1 MTPEEKK
8 EVKEFWVKYKETR
21 DKEYKE
27 AKKKDPNAKKDTT
40 LDSIENKERNYRR
53 NEVKFS
59 RIQGNGNNNKLDG
72 YLAKHTHEKDDRHD
86 HQDEQMNSQVI
97 YRTIYRFNGMD
108 RELLL
113 AYMHNEK
120 QKDIADKYNI
130 SESAISQRIDVLLEK
145 YRVMLCNDYEFKK
158 TKQYKTMLWEN
169 KIDFRNY
176 IEEIRANG
184 TFKININQVQDFIK
198 EVQQAIKRTIN
209 TGAEND
215 IERAFKVVER
225 FIDKYCSFGF
235 NKSEFWYTGSNALA
249 DRKYNEIGAEME
261 RYYNKAKELLI
272 KNREFLD
279 KLAEA
284 LIKNTTLISKD
295 IQEIKNRITL
305 I

>member
-1 MTPEEKK
+1 MGVFYSNYYQIRFFGLLIWYNAFKEITYDTWREK
-8 EVKEFWVKYKETR
+8 EVQEFWVKYKETR

-59 RIQGNGNNNKLDG
+59 RIQGDGNNNKLDG

-108 RELLL
+108 REILL

-120 QKDIADKYNI
+120 QKDIANKYNI
-130 SESAISQRIDVLLEK
+130 SESAISQRIDILLEK

-176 IEEIRANG
+176 IEEIRTNG
-184 TFKININQVQDFIK
+184 T
-198 EVQQAIKRTIN
+198 
-209 TGAEND
+209 
-215 IERAFKVVER
+215 
-225 FIDKYCSFGF
+225 
-235 NKSEFWYTGSNALA
+235 L
-249 DRKYNEIGAEME
+249 
-261 RYYNKAKELLI
+261 
-272 KNREFLD
+272 
-279 KLAEA
+279 
-284 LIKNTTLISKD
+284 
-295 IQEIKNRITL
+295 
-305 I
+305 

>member
-59 RIQGNGNNNKLDG
+59 RIQGDGNNNKLDG
-72 YLAKHTHEKDDRHD
+72 YLAKHTHEKDDRRN
-86 HQDEQMNSQVI
+86 QRDEQMNSKVM

-130 SESAISQRIDVLLEK
+130 SESAISQRIDILLEK

-209 TGAEND
+209 TGADRNIKEKLQKQIDYSNLD
-215 IERAFKVVER
+215 
-225 FIDKYCSFGF
+225 DKYI
-235 NKSEFWYTGSNALA
+235 E
-249 DRKYNEIGAEME
+249 DM
-261 RYYNKAKELLI
+261 NKAFADLGIEAHF
-272 KNREFLD
+272 E
-279 KLAEA
+279 KL
-284 LIKNTTLISKD
+284 KTFKGNV
-295 IQEIKNRITL
+295 IQILKMVDDFIEEIKEKSL
-305 I
+305 K